1 MQSGRESGARP
12 RMVDVARVAGV
23 SQKSVSNVLNG
34 YEHVSPELR
43 AKVERAIGL
52 LGYVPNSAARTL
64 RTGRTG
70 VIALAVPNLSAPYF
84 AELASHLTDAAE
96 ERGFTI
102 LIDETDGDEDREALI
117 ARGLRHQVIDGV
129 VLSPLAMD
137 PASIAAAARDIPMV
151 LLGERELPAS
161 VDHVAIDNVAAARE
175 ATEHLLGLGRRRIA
189 TVGAPLDDVAASTGS
204 LRLRGY
210 RAALADAGI
219 REEGIVVPTRR
230 LLRHH
235 GVEAA
240 ERLLGAV
247 RPPDAVFCFSDML
260 AFGVMHAL
268 RMRGVRVPDDIAV
281 VGFDDVTEA
290 AYSNPTLTSVHLD
303 RRRIARAALDVLV
316 ERLDG
321 SRAQPAGRVVVEH
334 WLVVRESTGG
344 RPDGGTPGQEG
355 PEPAGSGAAGR

>member
-1 MQSGRESGARP
+1 MDAGRVASSGRP

-23 SQKSVSNVLNG
+23 SQKSVSNVLGG

-43 AKVERAIGL
+43 AKVERAVAL

-84 AELASHLTDAAE
+84 AELASHLTDAAD
-96 ERGFTI
+96 ERGFTV
-102 LIDETDGDEDREALI
+102 LMDETDGDEEREAHI
-117 ARGLRHQVIDGV
+117 ARGLRHHLIDGL

-137 PASIAAAARDIPMV
+137 PASIAAAARSTPMV

-189 TVGAPLDDVAASTGS
+189 TVGGRLDDEPSTGS

-210 RAALADAGI
+210 RAALADAGL
-219 REEGIVVPTRR
+219 REGLVVGTRR
-230 LLRHH
+230 LLRHN

-240 ERLLGAV
+240 ERLLAAS
-247 RPPDAVFCFSDML
+247 RPPDAVLCFNDML
-260 AFGVMHAL
+260 AIGLMHAL
-268 RMRGVRVPDDIAV
+268 RLRGVRVPDDVAV
-281 VGFDDVTEA
+281 VGFDDVAEA
-290 AYSNPTLTSVHLD
+290 AYSNPTLTTVRLD
-303 RRRIARAALDVLV
+303 RHRIARVALDILV
-316 ERLDG
+316 GRLDG
-321 SRAQPAGRVVVEH
+321 SRAERPGRVVVEH
-334 WLVVRESTGG
+334 RLVVRESTGG
-344 RPDGGTPGQEG
+344 RPDGGERD
-355 PEPAGSGAAGR
+355 PERLVWRESRARGDG